1 MYVSVYLF
9 HALRDFDQAYTYI
22 LPEKLAEE
30 ACGVGHLV
38 LVPFGRGRQK
48 PVLAVVAEVLTQ
60 APVVETSSQK
70 PIQWKKVAARVGKEP
85 LYTAE
90 HLALAKEM
98 KRRYF
103 CSIGAALSA
112 MVPTSLARIQD
123 FQGVNTRFVSL
134 ADPEDVEAR
143 LEQSD
148 FRSVQRR
155 DVCLTLL
162 EEGELRLDELAFLTS
177 VSESTIR
184 AMIKDGTLVSEVRR
198 VSKKEEALVGNPGG
212 EGLNQGR
219 SALAGANSPEGAVGS
234 YDTGEAQAAWQPS
247 GLEAHLNQ
255 PPKVLNPDQNR
266 VLEGLITMY
275 REPLAKFSTPRPELD
290 PRQREKGI
298 QGGDGASEPRKEE
311 GKAPEPRKEEGRA
324 PEPRKPEQEKGGTLD
339 LTPQPLLLKEALLWG
354 VTGSG
359 KTEVYL
365 RLAQEVLKS
374 GKTVLILVSEIALT
388 PLLIARVQSF
398 FHEEAAVLHSR
409 LTLRERYQEWQDI
422 MTGKKKIALGAR
434 SACFAPLENL
444 GLILID
450 EEQESSY
457 RSDQKPMYDARTIAR
472 MRGIFH
478 GAMVVSVSATPSLTT
493 YYRCIE
499 GKSRL
504 FRLPRKA
511 TFMAPNTIVPV
522 DLRKNRRE
530 MVNPYISKTMLEYL
544 QRCLQ
549 KGGQAM
555 LFLNRRGHS
564 RSLQCTYCGHILS
577 CDFCDMPYTPHLKV
591 QGPNSYFVPLT
602 DLRESFDLECHYCGA
617 LKKMPKVCPVCGQ
630 SFFFRRGIGTQQ
642 LEAWF
647 SSYFPQYTV
656 ARLDTDTS
664 RHFQGII
671 EDFAAGKIQC
681 LIGTQMIAKGHDFP
695 HVRLMGVVSADDL
708 LVGRDFHSSERCFQ
722 LLQQSFG
729 RPGRAQ
735 EAGEVVVQAYDWD
748 NYALTHA
755 IAGDMEG
762 FMAEELTYRQDL
774 AYPPFGHLAQL
785 TYSSPVSQH
794 ALEEAMAGQA
804 FLSRFANRPTPIS
817 TELDQQGPPEPMDLN
832 ARAPSPRAPSPI
844 APEVEVLEV
853 HRPYLRKLRSRYR
866 FTFMVKTQN
875 EGLLYALCS
884 QEDARKKRSDVYLR
898 IEID

>member
-1 MYVSVYLF
+1 MEEEKLNEDQKLNGDPRQEGQGLEDLKQPAQTLYVSVYLF

-112 MVPTSLARIQD
+112 MVPTSLAKIQD

-143 LEQSD
+143 LEQSA

-155 DVCLTLL
+155 DICLTLL

-198 VSKKEEALVGNPGG
+198 VSKKEEALVGNPS
-212 EGLNQGR
+212 EDGLNQGCTP
-219 SALAGANSPEGAVGS
+219 LAGANSPEGTLESQAA
-234 YDTGEAQAAWQPS
+234 GEAPAAWQPS

-255 PPKVLNPDQNR
+255 APKVLNPDQNR

-275 REPLAKFSTPRPELD
+275 REPLAKVGKPRPDLD
-290 PRQREKGI
+290 PRQRKEGGQGEIGALESQKGT
-298 QGGDGASEPRKEE
+298 DEALKS
-311 GKAPEPRKEEGRA
+311 GKDQAK
-324 PEPRKPEQEKGGTLD
+324 KGGALD
-339 LTPQPLLLKEALLWG
+339 VTPQPLLLKEALLWG

-499 GKSRL
+499 GKSQL

-511 TFMAPNTIVPV
+511 TFMPPNTIVPV

-530 MVNPYISKTMLEYL
+530 MVNPYISRTMLEYL
-544 QRCLQ
+544 QSCLQ

-602 DLRESFDLECHYCGA
+602 DLRENFDLECHYCGA
-617 LKKMPKVCPVCGQ
+617 LRKMPKVCPVCGQ

-664 RHFQGII
+664 RHFQEII

-762 FMAEELTYRQDL
+762 FMAEELTYRQNL

-794 ALEEAMAGQA
+794 ALEEAIAGQA
-804 FLSRFANRPTPIS
+804 FLARFANRPAS
-817 TELDQQGPPEPMDLN
+817 
-832 ARAPSPRAPSPI
+832 
-844 APEVEVLEV
+844 EVEVLEV

-866 FTFMVKTQN
+866 FTFMVMTQN

-884 QEDARKKRSDVYLR
+884 QEDARKKRPGVYLR

>member
-60 APVVETSSQK
+60 APVVEISSQK

-103 CSIGAALSA
+103 CSIGGALSA
-112 MVPTSLARIQD
+112 MVPTSLAKIQD

-143 LEQSD
+143 LEQSA

-155 DVCLTLL
+155 DICLTLL

-198 VSKKEEALVGNPGG
+198 VSKKEETLVGNPGG
-212 EGLNQGR
+212 EGLNQG
-219 SALAGANSPEGAVGS
+219 STPLAGANSPEAAVGLNAA
-234 YDTGEAQAAWQPS
+234 GESPAAWQPS

-255 PPKVLNPDQNR
+255 APKVLNPDQNR

-275 REPLAKFSTPRPELD
+275 REPLAKVSKPRPDLD
-290 PRQREKGI
+290 PRQRKEGGQGEIGALELQKGTDEALKSGNDQAEKS
-298 QGGDGASEPRKEE
+298 GA
-311 GKAPEPRKEEGRA
+311 
-324 PEPRKPEQEKGGTLD
+324 LD

-511 TFMAPNTIVPV
+511 TLMPPNTIVPV

-530 MVNPYISKTMLEYL
+530 MVNPYISRTMLEYL

-602 DLRESFDLECHYCGA
+602 DLRENFDLECHYCGA
-617 LKKMPKVCPVCGQ
+617 LRKMPKVCPVCGQ

-664 RHFQGII
+664 RHFQEII

-785 TYSSPVSQH
+785 TYSSPISQH
-794 ALEEAMAGQA
+794 ALEEAIAGQA
-804 FLSRFANRPTPIS
+804 FLARFANRPAPIS
-817 TELDQQGPPEPMDLN
+817 PEPGKQGTPEQMTT
-832 ARAPSPRAPSPI
+832 AQS